1 MKNEAMGLAPGG
13 LIRQQTFED
22 DMERIFQDEKGAKKR
37 EQQQERA
44 TEAKNKER

>member
-1 MKNEAMGLAPGG
+1 MENAAMGLAPGG

-22 DMERIFQDEKGAKKR
+22 DMERIFQEEQAAKRR
-37 EQQQERA
+37 EQRQEQA